1 MNHIIKQQVIEVMIE
16 DQAIAREL
24 QDELSYVY
32 QRKVVPYMSKICD
45 EFDVEDKIIRIDQI
59 DIDIGNIP
67 FEKIREEF
75 PDRVWKAFEE
85 QIRMRVFNAT
95 AEDTGIYPEDRTISQ
110 GHSDLE
116 VLVHFLRFG
125 AFVWNTSERPPS
137 LKMLFS
143 KLLVNHPGELKKAL
157 AIELKNQRARKRII
171 YQFDEETIR
180 RMLSLLCTLT
190 EGMIQNLAHDYET
203 VLQNIESGAKEIAKP
218 RESLWDCLMEW
229 SLSRPRGPSL
239 NTDDIESFNRILTN
253 HLSWKKEQ
261 SAQENST
268 DATALEQILLEKAAE
283 GYYFQTRALNR
294 WVSLKTETMSDEVF
308 SAKDPL
314 ITEGEA
320 VTEVSVGD
328 QQTKE
333 EDSFNDL
340 IDQAGNSEE
349 AEDSERSDFPD
360 SQEGP
365 QTQDH
370 GTGSKD
376 ALPESSL
383 IPDHEKS
390 TNESDKGST
399 GITTGIESV
408 LPKEVDPLERYD
420 DNQTEAHHDITSDQT
435 TNEPEFEN
443 KTESVQDQSIPTP
456 SDQAHTPRDTDAS
469 IVEEEAEKADH
480 GEEIERQHEKSITND
495 TTEGQFTSDEHS
507 ASRSSESDQLTG
519 SASPEKRANT
529 EEDKVKET
537 SQAAIGPGKEEVA
550 EDHQSFDIKEK
561 IKKSARSESF
571 RSEDEQRTISR
582 PDVGKEAPEYEDL
595 PSQSKDS
602 ENKQDAREVDWPIE
616 KGQDKNAE
624 STGIVSKGKGS
635 ESSLDKPSQST
646 TQEATLPQEKSKEED
661 PSQLQKTSKTTE
673 SGAQEK
679 AENQSSQ
686 SEEQP
691 DSEHSSI
698 ATDPTIHS
706 ETALEASAPAE
717 ESNSIANQS
726 RWLNKPAGVLDE
738 AYIDN
743 AGLVLL
749 WPYLP
754 TLFKGMQWM
763 EDDKF
768 LSEELQFRAIH
779 FLQFLVTGDEP
790 YEEPALALNKLLCG
804 LAIED
809 PVPSKMAFSEEEEA
823 EAINLLEVVLKHWEV
838 MKGTSVHGLQEA
850 FLQKQ
855 GVLKKELNGWK
866 LLIERSTID
875 ILLEKLPWSYNVIKL
890 PWLDQI
896 IYVEW

>member
-16 DQAIAREL
+16 DQAIAREV

-32 QRKVVPYMSKICD
+32 HRKVVPYLSKICD

-67 FEKIREEF
+67 IEKIREDF
-75 PDRVWKAFEE
+75 PERIWRAFEE
-85 QIRMRVFNAT
+85 EIRKRVFNAM
-95 AEDTGIYPEDRTISQ
+95 AEDTGIFPEDRTISQ

-125 AFVWNTSERPPS
+125 AFAWNTSERPPS
-137 LKMLFS
+137 LKILFS

-157 AIELKNQRARKRII
+157 AIELKNQGARKRII

-180 RMLSLLCTLT
+180 CMLSLLCTLT
-190 EGMIQNLAHDYET
+190 EGMIQNLAHDYQT
-203 VLQNIESGAKEIAKP
+203 LLQNIESGANGMTKS
-218 RESLWDCLMEW
+218 REAVWDSLMEW

-239 NTDDIESFNRILTN
+239 HTDDIESFNRILTK
-253 HLSWKKEQ
+253 HLSWKKERSTQ
-261 SAQENST
+261 KDSADT
-268 DATALEQILLEKAAE
+268 KALEQILLEKAAE
-283 GYYFQTRALNR
+283 GHYFQTGALNR
-294 WVSLKTETMSDEVF
+294 WVSLKTNTMSDEV
-308 SAKDPL
+308 SATKDPL
-314 ITEGEA
+314 TIEGEA
-320 VTEVSVGD
+320 VPEASVGD

-365 QTQDH
+365 QTRDH

-376 ALPESSL
+376 ALSETSSV
-383 IPDHEKS
+383 PDHERRS
-390 TNESDKGST
+390 TNKGDKGST
-399 GITTGIESV
+399 ATTTGIESAQ
-408 LPKEVDPLERYD
+408 PGETDALERHD
-420 DNQTEAHHDITSDQT
+420 SNQTEAHHDIASDQT

-456 SDQAHTPRDTDAS
+456 GEEVHTPRDADAS

-480 GEEIERQHEKSITND
+480 GEEIQRQHEKSIIND
-495 TTEGQFTSDEHS
+495 TTEEHL
-507 ASRSSESDQLTG
+507 ASRSGKSDQLSE
-519 SASPEKRANT
+519 SASPEKRANI
-529 EEDKVKET
+529 EEEKVEEI
-537 SQAAIGPGKEEVA
+537 SQAAIGPGNEKVA
-550 EDHQSFDIKEK
+550 EDHQSFDSQEK
-561 IKKSARSESF
+561 IKKSARSES
-571 RSEDEQRTISR
+571 S
-582 PDVGKEAPEYEDL
+582 L
-595 PSQSKDS
+595 
-602 ENKQDAREVDWPIE
+602 E
-616 KGQDKNAE
+616 KH
-624 STGIVSKGKGS
+624 
-635 ESSLDKPSQST
+635 SQST
-646 TQEATLPQEKSKEED
+646 NQEATLPQEKSREED
-661 PSQLQKTSKTTE
+661 PSQLKKTSKTTE
-673 SGAQEK
+673 SGAREK
-679 AENQSSQ
+679 TGNQSSQ

-691 DSEHSSI
+691 DSEHSSV

-706 ETALEASAPAE
+706 ETALEDSAPAE
-717 ESNSIANQS
+717 ESNYIANQS

-763 EDDKF
+763 KDDKF

-779 FLQFLVTGDEP
+779 FLQFLVMGDEP

-823 EAINLLEVVLKHWEV
+823 EAINLLEVVLKQWEV
-838 MKGTSVHGLQEA
+838 MKGTSVHGLREA

-855 GVLKKELNGWK
+855 GVLKKDFNGWK